1 MGTREKE
8 QKHKMMQY
16 TPNTSLGRT
25 VWRLGWSWQS
35 WLESVWSLESVEETE
50 AREERGVTQ
59 INDHLLRE
67 PSSAK

>member
-35 WLESVWSLESVEETE
+35 WLESVWSLESAEVL
-50 AREERGVTQ
+50 
-59 INDHLLRE
+59 H
-67 PSSAK
+67 K